1 MHSGVGELGS
11 RVALTAAKVREKQ
24 GERVVESE
32 RDRENNGRTRCV
44 QVGGVTRSC
53 FNPVPR
59 TTPKTNEG
67 VTAVTRSL
75 RGVIVV

>member
-1 MHSGVGELGS
+1 MHSGVDELGS
-11 RVALTAAKVREKQ
+11 RVALTAAKVREKR

-53 FNPVPR
+53 FNPVP
-59 TTPKTNEG
+59 
-67 VTAVTRSL
+67 
-75 RGVIVV
+75 